1 MGEEAP
7 QRTRIIAVACNK
19 GGVAKTTTTMQIAA
33 SLAKRGENVVVLDA
47 DQTGGATNWEE
58 TVHETNQQRKEEAD
72 EKTRETGRPH
82 HYRSDDL
89 GFEVIPANQASL
101 NRKRIIEKYPGRWIL
116 IDTPPSDMGT
126 IQMAINAADVTIIP
140 TQPGQADL
148 VKAGETYAAA
158 DSAVILLT
166 RVKRNTIAAREA
178 LSEIDGMNAA
188 RFEQVISE
196 RESIRNLVGTTK
208 TDTLE
213 YPAVTNELVE
223 LVHQIEDDEQEDD

>member
-1 MGEEAP
+1 MSDSP
-7 QRTRIIAVACNK
+7 QRTRIITVACNK

-33 SLAKRGENVVVLDA
+33 SLAKRGEKVIVLDA

-58 TVHETNQQRKEEAD
+58 TVHETNQQRKAEAD
-72 EKTRETGRPH
+72 EKTQQTGRPH
-82 HYRSDDL
+82 HYKPDTL

-101 NRKRIIEKYPGRWIL
+101 NRKRICEKYPGQWII

-126 IQMAINAADVTIIP
+126 IQMAINAADVTIVP

-158 DSAVILLT
+158 DRAVILLT

-178 LSEIDGMNAA
+178 LNEIDGMDAA

-196 RESIRNLVGTTK
+196 RESIRNLVGTAK

-223 LVHQIEDDEQEDD
+223 LIHDLENEEDD